1 MRSKAEK
8 GTKKQVV
15 VTGSAPAL
23 ERICQLLLPMV
34 SGMAAAKQDLMEWV
48 QEVGLAALEEVFE
61 SDAEALTG
69 PKGKH
74 QRERTHHR
82 WGSTGTQLP
91 FGGRRIRV
99 SRPRVRSRSGQDP
112 PCQ

>member
-23 ERICQLLLPMV
+23 ERIRQLLLPMV

-61 SDAEALTG
+61 SDAEGLS
-69 PKGKH
+69 
-74 QRERTHHR
+74 RDRR
-82 WGSTGTQLP
+82 GSTG
-91 FGGRRIRV
+91 
-99 SRPRVRSRSGQDP
+99 RSGRTIAGVRRARSCRLVDVGSV
-112 PCQ
+112 